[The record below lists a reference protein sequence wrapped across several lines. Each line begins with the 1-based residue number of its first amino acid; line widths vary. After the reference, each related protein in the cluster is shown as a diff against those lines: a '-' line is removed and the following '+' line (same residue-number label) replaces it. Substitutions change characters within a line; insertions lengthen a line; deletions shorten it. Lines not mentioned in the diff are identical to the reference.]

1 MNNLNNSENNLNI
14 YSQIENEKKE
24 KKRLEE
30 LNTLNELLINIYK
43 KQNKYLQN
51 LNYEKIIPLSTVCPN
66 IDLLKINSMKMI
78 SMPSVLNPIDIIKYK
93 LNKYFFDGTNNL
105 SIYNTSSINS
115 RIKVDFLNSLMWGI
129 KKFLE
134 LTEKLQL

>member
-1 MNNLNNSENNLNI
+1 MNNLNNSENNLNFN
-14 YSQIENEKKE
+14 SQMENERKE

-30 LNTLNELLINIYK
+30 QNTLNELLINIYK

-93 LNKYFFDGTNNL
+93 LNILKNGQYKPL
-105 SIYNTSSINS
+105 
-115 RIKVDFLNSLMWGI
+115 
-129 KKFLE
+129 
-134 LTEKLQL
+134 